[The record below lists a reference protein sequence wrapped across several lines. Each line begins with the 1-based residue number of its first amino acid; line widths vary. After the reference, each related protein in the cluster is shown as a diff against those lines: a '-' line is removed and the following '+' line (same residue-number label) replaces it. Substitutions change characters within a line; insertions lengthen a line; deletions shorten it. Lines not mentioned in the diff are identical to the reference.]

1 MTETA
6 HRQLLAGVR
15 EHAVACNAEG
25 RESVLADVVARIDG
39 LGEQT
44 PVEARSL
51 PVVDEWLETAMAA
64 TVSSTQ
70 PLVELLRRHRGSLH
84 WAIPYGDVADNPD
97 IDHMRTRYAYG
108 LLAGSAS
115 RGAATVPWA
124 TDDLLLGFVI
134 QGPGVMYPPHHHL
147 AVETYAILGGTAR
160 WKRGTEDWTTR
171 PPGTVIHHEANMSHA
186 THTTDEPTLSWVAW
200 TTDADC
206 EAFID

>member
-39 LGEQT
+39 LGEPT
-44 PVEARSL
+44 SVEARSL

-64 TVSSTQ
+64 TISSTQ

-84 WAIPYGDVADNPD
+84 WAIPYGDVTDNPD

-115 RGAATVPWA
+115 RGSATGSNSSADHKMPSEFASSSSLKKPACPPVTRMRGRPA
-124 TDDLLLGFVI
+124 TR
-134 QGPGVMYPPHHHL
+134 H
-147 AVETYAILGGTAR
+147 
-160 WKRGTEDWTTR
+160 
-171 PPGTVIHHEANMSHA
+171 S
-186 THTTDEPTLSWVAW
+186 
-200 TTDADC
+200 
-206 EAFID
+206 